1 MKKADIEDKIISV
14 INRYDM
20 VAPGDTVII
29 AVSGG
34 ADSMCL
40 LSFFNE
46 YSRKK
51 KFNIIAAHV
60 NHGIRGKEAER
71 DENFVKKFCMEKKIN
86 LRIAHFNVPETAK
99 ETGESEELC
108 GRRLRY
114 SFFNSI
120 ADNAKIAT
128 AHNLNDSME
137 TFLFNFSR
145 GTGLKGLTG
154 IPAVRENIIR
164 PLIECTREE
173 IEMYLKICGVS
184 YVTDSTNLCDE
195 YSRNKIRHNIIPVL
209 FSLNPSFAS
218 VFGNCISSLRS
229 DEQFLEL
236 QTEKAFNRAKNGDE
250 FSAEIIASLDVA
262 VRGRVLLKIARYYGG
277 RDAEFRHIEL
287 LNEILNKSG
296 AVNLPGNVTVE
307 SSNGYLR
314 KKLISAEKQTVN
326 DISIKFELNQNIY
339 SINEFEI
346 NFQSVDKTAINLYN
360 IKKLSLLGYI
370 DADKLK
376 NSVFRFRKD
385 GDRYKYPFS
394 SHSKTLKNL
403 FREHNISSEARNNI
417 LILADSENILWIDG
431 IGTSDYAKVTNK
443 SENII
448 KINVLKNKK

>member
-1 MKKADIEDKIISV
+1 MFYPDHGVGGKCTEEKRIDEDDK
-14 INRYDM
+14 
-20 VAPGDTVII
+20 
-29 AVSGG
+29 
-34 ADSMCL
+34 
-40 LSFFNE
+40 
-46 YSRKK
+46 
-51 KFNIIAAHV
+51 
-60 NHGIRGKEAER
+60 
-71 DENFVKKFCMEKKIN
+71 
-86 LRIAHFNVPETAK
+86 
-99 ETGESEELC
+99 
-108 GRRLRY
+108 
-114 SFFNSI
+114 
-120 ADNAKIAT
+120 
-128 AHNLNDSME
+128 
-137 TFLFNFSR
+137 
-145 GTGLKGLTG
+145 
-154 IPAVRENIIR
+154 
-164 PLIECTREE
+164 
-173 IEMYLKICGVS
+173 
-184 YVTDSTNLCDE
+184 
-195 YSRNKIRHNIIPVL
+195 
-209 FSLNPSFAS
+209 
-218 VFGNCISSLRS
+218 
-229 DEQFLEL
+229 
-236 QTEKAFNRAKNGDE
+236 
-250 FSAEIIASLDVA
+250 
-262 VRGRVLLKIARYYGG
+262 
-277 RDAEFRHIEL
+277 L